1 MSLESLTT
9 VARRH
14 RAASR
19 LLPPPLALA
28 AALALAGAAHAQD
41 APASGAAALHAKF
54 DSLQDKLAHNAYG
67 RPLVLQSTQSSDRLE
82 GEVYARVDQ
91 PYAMVQKGLQGT
103 DNWCGILILHLN
115 VKMCHAQPT
124 GLDMALGRKYDQPVD
139 DAYKLH
145 FDYKPVANGADYLR
159 AELTSSDG
167 PLGTKDYRIA
177 VEAAP
182 LDAAHTMLHMSYAY
196 GFGFTARVAMN
207 AYLSTAGSDKVGFS
221 TSGKDGDGKPAYV
234 GGVRGLVERNTMRYY
249 LAIDDYVAAP
259 APSQLEQRLNTWF
272 DATERYPRQLHEV
285 DKNDYLVM
293 KREEVKR

>member
-1 MSLESLTT
+1 MTFERRSPS
-9 VARRH
+9 ARR
-14 RAASR
+14 RAANR
-19 LLPPPLALA
+19 AFKPTLALCVV
-28 AALALAGAAHAQD
+28 LATMGSARAQD
-41 APASGAAALHAKF
+41 AATLHAKF
-54 DSLQDKLAHNAYG
+54 DSLQDKLAHNPYG
-67 RPLVLQSTQSSDRLE
+67 RPLVLQSTQTSDRLE

-91 PYAMVQKGLQGT
+91 PYAAVQKGLQGT

-115 VKMCHAQPT
+115 VKMCHAQPA

-159 AELTSSDG
+159 AELTSGDG

-182 LDAAHTMLHMSYAY
+182 LDATHTMLHMSYAY

-221 TSGKDGDGKPAYV
+221 VSGTDSDGKPSYV

-249 LAIDDYVAAP
+249 LAIDDFVAAP
-259 APSQLEQRLNTWF
+259 APGQLDQRLNTWF
-272 DATERYPRQLHEV
+272 DATERYPRQLHEM
-285 DKNDYLVM
+285 DKADYLSM
-293 KREEVKR
+293 KQTEAKR

>member
-1 MSLESLTT
+1 MTSAHPNSL
-9 VARRH
+9 APRRP
-14 RAASR
+14 ANR
-19 LLPPPLALA
+19 LLQPALALCT
-28 AALALAGAAHAQD
+28 ALALASGAHAQD
-41 APASGAAALHAKF
+41 AASLHARF
-54 DSLQDKLAHNAYG
+54 DSLQDKFAHNAYG
-67 RPLVLQSTQSSDRLE
+67 RPLVLQSTQTSDHLE

-91 PYAMVQKGLQGT
+91 PYPAVQKALQGT
-103 DNWCGILILHLN
+103 DNWCSILILHLN
-115 VKMCHAQPT
+115 VKMCHALPN

-145 FDYKPVANGADYLR
+145 FDYKPVASGADYLR
-159 AELTSSDG
+159 AELTSGDG

-182 LDAAHTMLHMSYAY
+182 LDATHTMLHMSYAY

-221 TSGKDGDGKPAYV
+221 VADKDGDGKPTYV

-249 LAIDDYVAAP
+249 LAIDDYVGAP
-259 APSQLEQRLNTWF
+259 APAQLEQRLNTWF
-272 DATERYPRQLHEV
+272 DATERYPRQLHEM

-293 KREEVKR
+293 KRDEAKR

>member
-1 MSLESLTT
+1 MTFEPRSLP
-9 VARRH
+9 ARR
-14 RAASR
+14 RPANR
-19 LLPPPLALA
+19 LPRPALVLC
-28 AALALAGAAHAQD
+28 AALALAGPAHAQD
-41 APASGAAALHAKF
+41 AAALHAKF

-67 RPLVLQSTQSSDRLE
+67 RPLVLQSTQTSDRLE

-91 PYAMVQKGLQGT
+91 PYAMVQKALRGT

-115 VKMCHAQPT
+115 VKMCHAQPA

-145 FDYKPVANGADYLR
+145 FDYKLANDGADYLR
-159 AELTSSDG
+159 AELTSGDG
-167 PLGTKDYRIA
+167 PLGTRDYRIA

-182 LDAAHTMLHMSYAY
+182 LDATHTMLHMSYAY

-221 TSGKDGDGKPAYV
+221 TAGTASDGKPAYV

-259 APSQLEQRLNTWF
+259 APSQLDQRLEAWF
-272 DATERYPRQLHEV
+272 DATERYPRQLHELE
-285 DKNDYLVM
+285 KADYLSM
-293 KREEVKR
+293 KRIEAKR